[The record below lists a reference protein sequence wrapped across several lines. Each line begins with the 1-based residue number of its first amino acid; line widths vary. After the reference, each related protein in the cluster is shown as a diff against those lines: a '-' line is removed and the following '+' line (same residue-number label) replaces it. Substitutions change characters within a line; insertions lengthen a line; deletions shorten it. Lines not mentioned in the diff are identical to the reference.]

1 MKIHGIVSYKGTNYF
16 GWQKQV
22 NETSVQK
29 EIENVLSKVLD
40 TEIIIQGSGRTDA
53 GVHAFRQHF
62 HFEVKKEKEV
72 DLEKLKYSLNCLLPE
87 DIKIL
92 DLIFE
97 NDDFHARFSSVGKRY
112 IYKMVQLAK
121 DPFRN
126 ELFFLNPRPFSIEK
140 YIEAIKLFEGTQN
153 YINFTSKEE
162 DEQNFIRTISSIN
175 VEVINDEIITTFE
188 GTGFMR
194 YQIRFMVGT
203 ALAVASNDIDISY
216 IKNRLI
222 TSENR
227 EITHYKA
234 PSQGLYLDEVFY

>member
-1 MKIHGIVSYKGTNYF
+1 MKIHGIVAYKGTNYF

-40 TEIIIQGSGRTDA
+40 TETIIQGSGRTDA

-87 DIKIL
+87 DIKII

-112 IYKMVQLAK
+112 IYKMVQLSK

-140 YIEAIKLFEGTQN
+140 YIEAIKLFEGNQN

-162 DEQNFIRTISSIN
+162 DEQNFIRTISSIK
-175 VEVINDEIITTFE
+175 VKVINDEIITTFE

-222 TSENR
+222 TSQNR
-227 EITHYKA
+227 EISHYKA